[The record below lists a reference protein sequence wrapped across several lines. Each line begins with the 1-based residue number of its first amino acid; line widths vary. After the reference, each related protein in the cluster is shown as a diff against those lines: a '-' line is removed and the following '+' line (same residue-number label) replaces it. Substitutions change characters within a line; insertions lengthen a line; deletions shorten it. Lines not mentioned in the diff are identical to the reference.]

1 MDRLRSL
8 AAIALAI
15 ALGAVAGHAGM
26 AWAQAVETSASNP
39 QGVAVHEVI
48 PCNSGVSPCPVTAAN
63 TVVLNANPKRS
74 SALICASGTA
84 TIYCCLNATTCAGA
98 SAYDFALKAASAA
111 NDGSGSCI
119 TLGSFAGRTWT
130 NGVTC
135 AGSGS
140 GAVSVEAY

>member
-8 AAIALAI
+8 VAIAFAI
-15 ALGAVAGHAGM
+15 VLGAVAGHASL

-39 QGVAVHEVI
+39 QGVGVREVI
-48 PCNSGVSPCPVTAAN
+48 ACNSAVSPCPVTATN
-63 TVVLNANPKRS
+63 VVVLNANPKRS

-84 TIYCCLNATTCAGA
+84 TIYCCLNATTCAG
-98 SAYDFALKAASAA
+98 STAYDFALKAAGTA
-111 NDGSGSCI
+111 NDGSGACL

-135 AGSGS
+135 AGASG